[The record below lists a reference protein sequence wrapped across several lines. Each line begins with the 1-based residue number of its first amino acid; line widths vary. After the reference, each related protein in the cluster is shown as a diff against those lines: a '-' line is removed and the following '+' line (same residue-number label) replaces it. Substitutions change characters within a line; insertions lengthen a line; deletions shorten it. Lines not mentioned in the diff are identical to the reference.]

1 MPERIAELIRE
12 VARTELVPR
21 FCALADH
28 EIIEKTPGDL
38 VTVADQAAEDRLA
51 PGLRD
56 LVPGCLVIGEEATH
70 ASPALLNRV
79 GEDGPVFV
87 VDPLDGTANFAAG
100 RPFFATMVARLHK
113 GKPVAGWIYD
123 PLDDQMLMAEEG
135 GGTWL
140 NGRKLT
146 LDGDPIL
153 AEARGSAQVRLLEQ
167 PYKALLDDRRGRFID
182 HGSTLCAGHDYLRL
196 LTGAMDFL
204 LYWRTM
210 PWDHAPGAIIVLE
223 AGGTVGRPGGQPFI
237 CDPASRGILSAR
249 SSALWR
255 QARDTLLPD
264 FVPSPDLAAKIV
276 RS

>member
-21 FCALADH
+21 FRALADH

-79 GEDGPVFV
+79 GEDGPVFA

-146 LDGDPIL
+146 LDGDPTL

-210 PWDHAPGAIIVLE
+210 PWDHAPGAIIVSE
-223 AGGTVGRPGGQPFI
+223 AGGAVGRPGGQPFI

-249 SSALWR
+249 SPALWR

-264 FVPSPDLAAKIV
+264 FVPGTVGS
-276 RS
+276 